1 MIMENTKTKQKTL
14 SVFLS
19 FMKGLLIGFFDCMP
33 FFQTKRLMNTLH
45 REEENGFDSF
55 FRHTFVEMI
64 SMAIAVSVFF
74 FIPMDMMIERYHTGI
89 YSGMAIMIL
98 VFLVAEIYEIIK
110 DKKKIKIL
118 PFALTFALVFIL
130 SFCFSFIPFKQASE
144 DSVIPFLI
152 FISLC
157 FSSFISSFSGISLL
171 TPIFYTGLYT
181 YFANYMNT
189 LLYSGMKNYIFLFII
204 LFLAIFTGR
213 VFYLFFQDKLDSF
226 AMEKKA
232 SNVALS
238 LSGFLLICINKIK
251 APWYFDSTT
260 ITKMAQNITL
270 ATTIIAFFVMS
281 LVLTLPV
288 YLKKKES
295 SEL

>member
-1 MIMENTKTKQKTL
+1 MIMENTTTKQKTL

-19 FMKGLLIGFFDCMP
+19 FMKGLLFGFFDCMP
-33 FFQTKRLMNTLH
+33 FFQTKRLMSSLH
-45 REEENGFDSF
+45 REEVNGFDSF
-55 FRHTFVEMI
+55 FRHTFVELI

-74 FIPMDMMIERYHTGI
+74 FIPMEMMIERYHTGI
-89 YSGMAIMIL
+89 YAGMAIMIL
-98 VFLVAEIYEIIK
+98 VFLAAEIYEIVK
-110 DKKKIKIL
+110 DRKKIKIL

-130 SFCFSFIPFKQASE
+130 SFCFSFIPFKKASE

-157 FSSFISSFSGISLL
+157 FSSFISSFNGISLL

-181 YFANYMNT
+181 YFSKYMNT
-189 LLYSGMKNYIFLFII
+189 LLYSGMKNYIFLFVI
-204 LFLAIFTGR
+204 LFLSIFTGKT
-213 VFYLFFQDKLDSF
+213 FYLFFQAKLDSF
-226 AMEKKA
+226 EMEKKA

-251 APWYFDSTT
+251 APWYFESTT

-270 ATTIIAFFVMS
+270 ATTIIAFFIVS

-288 YLKKKES
+288 YIKKKENS
-295 SEL
+295 DL